1 MLLVSRGSEENS
13 STPSQIRS
21 VFWSVPI
28 VVFAVLWFC
37 SLRWICLVCEL
48 WFPHGLIRV
57 SPQCLKR
64 SAQLLPEINSWEG
77 MWVAII
83 DLSQLSTCG
92 RFLNLISCTEKKLRG
107 SNLTGKGIPY
117 PDVSIVQ
124 SMVSHHLMKSD
135 LPIRGLL
142 PGISILDAISSL
154 YAGDGI

>member
-21 VFWSVPI
+21 VFWLVPI

-92 RFLNLISCTEKKLRG
+92 RSLNLISRTEKNEGGRIWL
-107 SNLTGKGIPY
+107 GIPY
-117 PDVSIVQ
+117 PDVSIVL
-124 SMVSHHLMKSD
+124 VSHHLMKSD

>member
-21 VFWSVPI
+21 VFWLVPI

-92 RFLNLISCTEKKLRG
+92 RSLNLISRTEKNEGGRIWLGREFPTLMWA
-107 SNLTGKGIPY
+107 SYWSVIIWWR
-117 PDVSIVQ
+117 VICQ
-124 SMVSHHLMKSD
+124 SEGCCLASVF
-135 LPIRGLL
+135 
-142 PGISILDAISSL
+142 
-154 YAGDGI
+154 